1 MHLDVLRALLE
12 KNSGLGASGQHARE
26 AATRGAPG
34 VPQRA
39 PEAPFAGAAH
49 HACSVAVWFSLISA
63 GSFSGAQCVR
73 SVSGA
78 QCVRSGAHGSWQCV
92 HCMHLRSAS
101 CSASTGARIERSLHT
116 GAAVVVVE

>member
-49 HACSVAVWFSLISA
+49 HACSVAVWFSLIGA
-63 GSFSGAQCVR
+63 GSF
-73 SVSGA
+73 SGA